1 MTTAD
6 CFDSH
11 FNLIIKTT
19 TVTVGCSAVLFA
31 PCEGTQRY
39 FADPSAVY
47 LTSDDAALVATAS
60 TSFLGPNALS

>member
-6 CFDSH
+6 CFDPH

-19 TVTVGCSAVLFA
+19 AVTVECSALLIA

-39 FADPSAVY
+39 LADPSAVY
-47 LTSDDAALVATAS
+47 LTSDGAASVAIAS
-60 TSFLGPNALS
+60 TSFLGPNALK